1 MRRAP
6 RPARTALAPGG
17 VLKMRDL
24 ERLTG
29 VHRETIRVYFRAG
42 LLPAPDRPKRN
53 VAHYSDAHVQAIL
66 AVRNLHR
73 SRRIGLAQ
81 IRRAMEGD
89 ASALPGDAAAF
100 THLESLVATRIDTG
114 DALIPLSQVELQIPG
129 AARDAR
135 VFARAGAIT
144 LRRRDGQVHLSRTD
158 MQLLALWSQMRAAGF
173 SEANGFNPE
182 VVDMYVQSANAL
194 AHVEVRRFLSIIQG
208 RMDEPLA
215 AELARTAI
223 RVMIDFFG
231 LLRMKAV
238 LKEIKIQTVGAR
250 SLAGA
255 GSRSRG

>member
-1 MRRAP
+1 MRRKP
-6 RPARTALAPGG
+6 RPARPALPPSG

-29 VHRETIRVYFRAG
+29 VHRETIRVYFRSG
-42 LLPAPDRPKRN
+42 LLPPPERPKRN
-53 VAHYSDAHVQAIL
+53 VAHYSDSHVQAIL

-81 IRRAMEGD
+81 IRRAMDGD
-89 ASALPGDAAAF
+89 ASALPGDAVAYS
-100 THLESLVATRIDTG
+100 HLETLVATRIDTG
-114 DALIPLSQVELQIPG
+114 DDLIPLSQIEGQMPG

-135 VFARAGAIT
+135 VFARVGAIT
-144 LRRRDGQVHLSRTD
+144 LRRREGQVYLSRTD

-182 VVDMYVQSANAL
+182 VVDMYVQSANTL
-194 AHVEVRRFLSIIQG
+194 AHLEVRRFLSIVQG
-208 RMDEPLA
+208 RMDEPQA

-223 RVMIDFFG
+223 RLMIDFVG

-238 LKEIKIQTVGAR
+238 LRELKTQTQAR
-250 SLAGA
+250 PVPA
-255 GSRSRG
+255 RGVSD

>member
-1 MRRAP
+1 MPRPRRSLRPAP
-6 RPARTALAPGG
+6 RLAGP
-17 VLKMRDL
+17 LKMRDL

-42 LLPAPDRPKRN
+42 LLPAPERPKRN

-114 DALIPLSQVELQIPG
+114 DALVPLSQVEAQIPG

-135 VFARAGAIT
+135 AFARAGAIT
-144 LRRRDGQVHLSRTD
+144 LRRREGQVHLSRTD
-158 MQLLALWSQMRAAGF
+158 MQLLALWGQMRAAGF

-182 VVDMYVQSANAL
+182 VVDMYVQSANTL

-208 RMDEPLA
+208 RMDERQA

-223 RVMIDFFG
+223 RVMVEFLG

-238 LKEIKIQTVGAR
+238 LREIKTQTGAQPR
-250 SLAGA
+250 RVSG
-255 GSRSRG
+255 

>member
-1 MRRAP
+1 MP
-6 RPARTALAPGG
+6 RHRQTAGPQLRPHEP
-17 VLKMRDL
+17 LKMRDL

-42 LLPAPDRPKRN
+42 LLPAPQRPKPN
-53 VAHYSDAHVQAIL
+53 VAHYTDAHVQAVL

-114 DALIPLSQVELQIPG
+114 EALVRLSQVETQIPG

-135 VFARAGAIT
+135 AFARVGAIT
-144 LRRRDGQVHLSRTD
+144 LRRREGQVHLSRTD
-158 MQLLALWSQMRAAGF
+158 MQLLALWSQMRAVGF
-173 SEANGFNPE
+173 SERNGFNPE

-208 RMDEPLA
+208 RMDERQA

-223 RVMIDFFG
+223 RVMVEFLG

-238 LKEIKIQTVGAR
+238 LREIKLQTGAPR
-250 SLAGA
+250 KPDSA
-255 GSRSRG
+255 

>member
-1 MRRAP
+1 MRRKS
-6 RPARTALAPGG
+6 RPARPVMPPGG

-29 VHRETIRVYFRAG
+29 VNRETIRVYFRAG
-42 LLPAPDRPKRN
+42 LLPRPERPKLN

-73 SRRIGLAQ
+73 GRRIGLAQ

-89 ASALPGDAAAF
+89 ASALPGDAAVF

-114 DALIPLSQVELQIPG
+114 DALIPLSQVEAQIPG

-135 VFARAGAIT
+135 VFARVGAIT
-144 LRRRDGQVHLSRTD
+144 LRRREGQVHLSRTD

-194 AHVEVRRFLSIIQG
+194 AHVEVRRFLSIVQG
-208 RMDEPLA
+208 RMNEPHA

-223 RVMIDFFG
+223 RLMIDFLG

-238 LKEIKIQTVGAR
+238 LRELTAQTQPRPAR
-250 SLAGA
+250 P
-255 GSRSRG
+255 RRGND

>member
-1 MRRAP
+1 MRRKR
-6 RPARTALAPGG
+6 RPARPALPPGG

-29 VHRETIRVYFRAG
+29 VNRETIRVYFRSG
-42 LLPAPDRPKRN
+42 LLPAPERPKRN
-53 VAHYSDAHVQAIL
+53 VAHYTDAHVQAIL

-73 SRRIGLAQ
+73 SRRIGLSQ

-89 ASALPGDAAAF
+89 ASALPGDAGAF
-100 THLESLVATRIDTG
+100 THLESLVAMQIDTG
-114 DALIPLSQVELQIPG
+114 EALIPLSQVEAQIPG

-135 VFARAGAIT
+135 AFARVGAIT
-144 LRRRDGQVHLSRTD
+144 LRRRGGQVHLSRTD

-182 VVDMYVQSANAL
+182 VVDMYVQSANTL
-194 AHVEVRRFLSIIQG
+194 AHIEVRRFLSIIQG
-208 RMDEPLA
+208 RMDEPHA

-223 RVMIDFFG
+223 RVMVDFVG

-238 LKEIKIQTVGAR
+238 MRELKAQTQAR
-250 SLAGA
+250 PAGPLRVS
-255 GSRSRG
+255 G

>member
-1 MRRAP
+1 MPRPRRSLRPAP
-6 RPARTALAPGG
+6 RLAGP
-17 VLKMRDL
+17 LKMRDL

-42 LLPAPDRPKRN
+42 LLPAPERPKRN

-114 DALIPLSQVELQIPG
+114 DALVPLSQVEAQIPG

-135 VFARAGAIT
+135 AFARAGAIT
-144 LRRRDGQVHLSRTD
+144 LRRREGQVHLSRTD

-182 VVDMYVQSANAL
+182 VVDMYVQSANTL

-208 RMDEPLA
+208 RMDERQA

-223 RVMIDFFG
+223 RVMVEFLG

-238 LKEIKIQTVGAR
+238 LREIKTQTGAQPR
-250 SLAGA
+250 RVSG
-255 GSRSRG
+255 

>member
-1 MRRAP
+1 MP
-6 RPARTALAPGG
+6 RPRQPRRSAPHPDGP
-17 VLKMRDL
+17 LKMRDL

-42 LLPAPDRPKRN
+42 LLPAPERPKRN
-53 VAHYSDAHVQAIL
+53 VALYSDAHVQAIL

-100 THLESLVATRIDTG
+100 AHLESLVATRINTG
-114 DALIPLSQVELQIPG
+114 DTLVPLSQVEMQIPG
-129 AARDAR
+129 ATRDAR
-135 VFARAGAIT
+135 AFARVGAIT
-144 LRRRDGQVHLSRTD
+144 LRRREGQVHLSRTD
-158 MQLLALWSQMRAAGF
+158 MQLLALWAQMRAAGF

-194 AHVEVRRFLSIIQG
+194 AHIEVRRFLSIIQG
-208 RMDEPLA
+208 RMDEPQA

-223 RVMIDFFG
+223 RVMIDFLG

-238 LKEIKIQTVGAR
+238 LREIKTQTGAVPPNF
-250 SLAGA
+250 SG
-255 GSRSRG
+255 